1 MSFYLLESPIRGW
14 SAVRDQGEFLQ
25 ADDGSFSE
33 LELVSKLIIAA
44 TEFDGPMSVE
54 TIDRIIGI

>member
-1 MSFYLLESPIRGW
+1 M
-14 SAVRDQGEFLQ
+14 RDQGDFLQ
-25 ADDGSFSE
+25 DDDGSLSE

-54 TIDRIIGI
+54 SIDRILGI

>member
-1 MSFYLLESPIRGW
+1 MRG
-14 SAVRDQGEFLQ
+14 QGDFLQ
-25 ADDGSFSE
+25 VDDGLFSE
-33 LELVSKLIIAA
+33 LELVSRLIMAA